1 MQASTPLNI
10 LPTVQAARVE
20 GLTLFLLSM
29 FSLQTFLLSQLQYDN
44 TPSNLYALLK
54 SGSYF
59 HVHVVFL
66 DESAK
71 LGFVVKDVEIV
82 VFKLDEGVVA

>member
-1 MQASTPLNI
+1 MQAPC
-10 LPTVQAARVE
+10 VE
-20 GLTLFLLSM
+20 SLTLFLLSM
-29 FSLQTFLLSQLQYDN
+29 LSLQTFLLPQLQYDN

-71 LGFVVKDVEIV
+71 LGFVVKDVKIV
-82 VFKLDEGVVA
+82 VFELDEGVVA

>member
-1 MQASTPLNI
+1 
-10 LPTVQAARVE
+10 
-20 GLTLFLLSM
+20 M

-44 TPSNLYALLK
+44 TPSNLNALLK
-54 SGSYF
+54 GGSDF

-66 DESAK
+66 DEGAK

-82 VFKLDEGVVA
+82 VFELDEGVVA